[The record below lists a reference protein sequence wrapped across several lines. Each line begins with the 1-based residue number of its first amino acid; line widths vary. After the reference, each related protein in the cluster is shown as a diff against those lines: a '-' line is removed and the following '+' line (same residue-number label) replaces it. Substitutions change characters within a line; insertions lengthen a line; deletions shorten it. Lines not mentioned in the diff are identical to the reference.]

1 MKVLG
6 ICCGRKN
13 GNTEMMMEEAFS
25 EIERLC
31 GASCQLVRLQEATI
45 TPCTGCE
52 SCMINHLKGNFD
64 FRCVHKK
71 ESDHFYFIEQLMRE
85 ADAIIVSAPAYNLL
99 PPGILI
105 GFLNKLHA
113 SGDYREVV
121 HARNKIGAV
130 FTIGGTDWT
139 NFVLD
144 ACTIT
149 AMELVGSFDGI
160 VDRVHYDFENGLG
173 LILLNDKL
181 LARMRT
187 LGANVAEALMNKKEG
202 EKPAYK
208 GVPGVC
214 PACHSNLLELRED
227 GVYCPICLT
236 KATLAMEDDEL
247 KVSFTEDSLAKSRWL
262 PAGQALHDDRI
273 RAGHKRTALGK
284 DVIVVKRREYAE
296 KSHAVKLPELNR

>member
-25 EIERLC
+25 EIERRC
-31 GASCQLVRLQEATI
+31 GAECQLVRLQEATI
-45 TPCTGCE
+45 TSCTGCE

-64 FRCVHKK
+64 FRCVTKK

-99 PPGILI
+99 PPGILVS
-105 GFLNKLHA
+105 FLNKLHA

-121 HARNKIGAV
+121 HNHNKIGAA

-144 ACTIT
+144 ACTMT
-149 AMELVGSFDGI
+149 AMELTGSFDAI

-173 LILLNDKL
+173 LVLLNDKL
-181 LARMRT
+181 MARMRT
-187 LGANVAEALMNKKEG
+187 LGGNIADALEKKARGDTLSYVG
-202 EKPAYK
+202 E
-208 GVPGVC
+208 PGVC
-214 PACHSNLLELRED
+214 PDCHSKLLEVRED

-236 KATLAMEDDEL
+236 KADL
-247 KVSFTEDSLAKSRWL
+247 KLENGKLVATFTEESRVESRWR
-262 PAGQALHDDRI
+262 PAGQELHNDRI
-273 RAGHKRTALGK
+273 RAGHQRTAAGK
-284 DVIVVKRREYAE
+284 DVIVAKRKEYAA
-296 KSHAVKLPELNR
+296 KSHAVKLPELVK